1 MKLISLSRLTF
12 FGLSDSYS
20 EYVYEQL
27 FYLKHYGGWSFIES
41 YSLPVQLR
49 EWWVKRIGKEFKRE
63 KEDLEKSQ
71 KKNASLPY
79 RAP

>member
-49 EWWVKRIGKEFKRE
+49 EWWVKRIGKEFQRE

-71 KKNASLPY
+71 NKNASLPY